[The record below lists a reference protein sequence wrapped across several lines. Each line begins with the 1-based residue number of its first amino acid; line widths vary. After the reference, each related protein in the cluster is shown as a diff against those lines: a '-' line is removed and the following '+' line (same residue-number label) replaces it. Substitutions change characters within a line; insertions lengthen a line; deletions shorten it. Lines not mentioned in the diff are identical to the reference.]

1 MDFTLAYDLGD
12 MPLTVNL
19 GARYAETKVDVAAV
33 QSFVVDIVPTAD
45 ATLFQNVLGAATNIN
60 KGTTYANLLPSLNIK
75 LEVQDDMIVRFAS
88 YDSLTRPTMDQMS
101 PATTFNEPRRQN
113 LTANGGNPALKPFRA
128 ENWDL
133 AYEWYYQDANM
144 FSFTVFNKEVEDF
157 IVTLTGQ
164 ETYNMTARKGPLYNC
179 VSSPLCSSSV
189 VPTTAE
195 LNGASEVY
203 TVSRPQNGESARITG
218 YEAALTHMFD
228 NGFGVTVNATVV
240 DSNLNVGADT
250 TQSFALEGLGDSQNF
265 ILFYEQG
272 DYQARVAFN
281 NREAFLRQ
289 LDNGFNGEPINTE
302 RFGQWDISASYDVNE
317 YLTVFFEGI
326 NITEEEL
333 VQTGRFKNQIYSVE
347 DNGSRYAVGVRGAF

>member
-1 MDFTLAYDLGD
+1 
-12 MPLTVNL
+12 
-19 GARYAETKVDVAAV
+19 
-33 QSFVVDIVPTAD
+33 
-45 ATLFQNVLGAATNIN
+45 
-60 KGTTYANLLPSLNIK
+60 
-75 LEVQDDMIVRFAS
+75 
-88 YDSLTRPTMDQMS
+88 
-101 PATTFNEPRRQN
+101 
-113 LTANGGNPALKPFRA
+113 
-128 ENWDL
+128 
-133 AYEWYYQDANM
+133 
-144 FSFTVFNKEVEDF
+144 
-157 IVTLTGQ
+157 
-164 ETYNMTARKGPLYNC
+164 
-179 VSSPLCSSSV
+179 
-189 VPTTAE
+189 
-195 LNGASEVY
+195 
-203 TVSRPQNGESARITG
+203 
-218 YEAALTHMFD
+218 MFD

-272 DYQARVAFN
+272 DWQARVAFN